1 MACSATPYGLSCTGY
16 CLPRAHAQKSCLA
29 LVQTGGQPG
38 VTSIPEKE
46 YMIYAAHNKYE
57 HIHIGSNEYIG
68 VVMFLI
74 VIILGIYWTLY
85 AEQKVRYV

>member
-1 MACSATPYGLSCTGY
+1 
-16 CLPRAHAQKSCLA
+16 
-29 LVQTGGQPG
+29 
-38 VTSIPEKE
+38 
-46 YMIYAAHNKYE
+46 MIYAAHNKYE